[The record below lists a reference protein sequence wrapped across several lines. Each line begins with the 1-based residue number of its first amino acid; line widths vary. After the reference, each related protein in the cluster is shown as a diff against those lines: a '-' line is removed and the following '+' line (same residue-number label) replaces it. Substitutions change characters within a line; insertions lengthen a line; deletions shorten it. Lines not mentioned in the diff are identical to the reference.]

1 MQTGDRQ
8 MTDVKSRKE
17 LFFKMDNRAFKFDND
32 TYLNEYE
39 LLVYLLLITKTSYY
53 IHRDVRV
60 YHEELLDDLE
70 VTSSSQNKT
79 KLKECISK
87 LQELNFIKIEES
99 NKKYILLDCYYFI
112 KHRDGMSFTM
122 IYLKDLEKIFKLQKD
137 KKSFMLYLH
146 LLHRNNSDNFLL
158 HRHTVEFLAD
168 CIGYE
173 VRSTQQ
179 AIRTLIDN
187 NLLIQNH
194 NGVRSPDNKIPSD
207 YLVFNAINTY
217 SDYAEVCELMRE
229 KPKGMI
235 GSEEIEQIEYNL
247 QNEVFE
253 KLKSKYKRK
262 NPLVLK
268 DMIEEIKEKNIDIK
282 DVFN

>member
-1 MQTGDRQ
+1 M
-8 MTDVKSRKE
+8 
-17 LFFKMDNRAFKFDND
+17 
-32 TYLNEYE
+32 
-39 LLVYLLLITKTSYY
+39 
-53 IHRDVRV
+53 RV

-87 LQELNFIKIEES
+87 LQKLNFIKVEES

-146 LLHRNNSDNFLL
+146 LLYRNNSDNFLL